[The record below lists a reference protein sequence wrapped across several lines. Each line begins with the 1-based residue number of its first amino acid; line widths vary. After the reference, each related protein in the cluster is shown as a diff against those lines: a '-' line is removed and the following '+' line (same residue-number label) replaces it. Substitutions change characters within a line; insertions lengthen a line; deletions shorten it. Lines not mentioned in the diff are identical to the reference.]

1 MEPQDDSRTNLLKK
15 KSMSKS
21 EKPLERELEEIS
33 FEVNKVLYLREC
45 AIELFESYSTYLT
58 QAERLA
64 ARFYL
69 LKAYIFYSEPLT
81 RDLQNGK
88 MPAQLGDIDISQ
100 QKFSECTNSEFYK
113 NLLDNLKE
121 ENMNSELM
129 YEDTYN
135 LLQTVIQHMPIKN
148 F

>member
-1 MEPQDDSRTNLLKK
+1 
-15 KSMSKS
+15 MSKS

-100 QKFSECTNSEFYK
+100 
-113 NLLDNLKE
+113 
-121 ENMNSELM
+121 
-129 YEDTYN
+129 
-135 LLQTVIQHMPIKN
+135 
-148 F
+148 